1 MEISRDKVHTKPHET
16 GLRDF
21 DTRCTSNPTR
31 WDLEIGAGRE
41 RERDTHTHKA
51 RTTNPTHTSSPTIKA
66 RRKRKNGGRGGEHLR
81 DFETMRTFNPTRC
94 NFETLRQGTLRTP

>member
-41 RERDTHTHKA
+41 RETHTH
-51 RTTNPTHTSSPTIKA
+51 THTHTQGAHNKPHTHVEPHNQGPK
-66 RRKRKNGGRGGEHLR
+66 KKEEWGEGGRALKR
-81 DFETMRTFNPTRC
+81 F
-94 NFETLRQGTLRTP
+94 